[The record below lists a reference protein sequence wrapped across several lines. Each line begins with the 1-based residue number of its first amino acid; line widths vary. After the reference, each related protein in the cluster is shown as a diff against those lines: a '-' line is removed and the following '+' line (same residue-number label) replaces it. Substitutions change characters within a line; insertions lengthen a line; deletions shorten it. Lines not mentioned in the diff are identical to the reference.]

1 MKIRSVGVIGAG
13 VMGCGVAEAVAEN
26 GLSVILVD
34 KDDQIVETVESVLR
48 RNIRLNR
55 MLRPDQELPKAADS
69 LSRITRT
76 TDLNALADVD
86 YVVENISEIWEQK
99 KQVYETISS
108 ICKESCIFAANTSA
122 IPIRNFAETTD
133 RPDRVIGIHFMNPV
147 PLKDTVEV
155 IRSKYTS
162 DKTVAATEGFLDAIR
177 KKSVIVGDVP
187 GFVSNRVMMLMVN
200 EAIHLVE
207 EGVATPKDIDT
218 VFRSCMGHAMGPLET
233 GDLIGLDTILL
244 TLNVLHESYRDDK
257 FVPAPLLERMV
268 EEGSTGR
275 KNGRGFFDY
284 AEI

>member
-1 MKIRSVGVIGAG
+1 MIGSVGVIGAG

-26 GLSVILVD
+26 GLDVVLVD
-34 KDDQIVETVESVLR
+34 KDEQTVGAAEDVLR
-48 RNIRLNR
+48 RNIRMNR
-55 MLRPDQELPKAADS
+55 MLRPDQELPKTAET
-69 LSRITRT
+69 LSRITLT

-99 KQVYETISS
+99 KQVYETISP
-108 ICKESCIFAANTSA
+108 ICKDSCIFAANTSA
-122 IPIRNFAETTD
+122 IPIRKFAETTS

-155 IRSKYTS
+155 VRSMHTS
-162 DKTVAATEGFLDAIR
+162 GETVATTQAFLGAIHKR
-177 KKSVIVGDVP
+177 PIMVSDVP

-200 EAIHLVE
+200 EAIRLVE

-244 TLNVLHESYRDDK
+244 TLKVLYEGYSDDK

-268 EEGSTGR
+268 EEGRTGR
-275 KNGRGFFDY
+275 KSGRGFFDY
-284 AEI
+284 AT

>member
-1 MKIRSVGVIGAG
+1 MKIESVGVIGAG

-26 GLSVILVD
+26 GLHVILVD
-34 KDDQIVETVESVLR
+34 RDNQIVGAVEGVLH

-55 MLRPDQELPKAADS
+55 MLRADQELPKTADT
-69 LSRITRT
+69 LSRITPT

-86 YVVENISEIWEQK
+86 YVVENISEIWDQK
-99 KQVYETISS
+99 KQVYESISS
-108 ICKESCIFAANTSA
+108 ICKKSCIFAANTSA
-122 IPIRNFAETTD
+122 IPIQNFAETTN

-155 IRSKYTS
+155 VRSKHTS
-162 DKTVAATEGFLDAIR
+162 DETVATTDGFLGAIQ
-177 KKSVIVGDVP
+177 KKAIMVSDVP

-207 EGVATPKDIDT
+207 EGVATPRDIDT

-244 TLNVLHESYRDDK
+244 TLNVLHESYNDDK
-257 FVPAPLLERMV
+257 FAPAPLLERMV
-268 EEGSTGR
+268 REGRTGR

-284 AEI
+284 VT